1 MSMRREFVML
11 AAREGANRR
20 ELCRRYGIS
29 PTTGYKWLGRSAG
42 REEDLA
48 DRSRRPQASPG
59 RTPAAME
66 GLVLGLRE
74 RHPAWGGRKLRR
86 RLLDLGHNG
95 VPSAST
101 ITAILR
107 RHGRMDPQEAARHA
121 PWQRFERAEPNE
133 LWQMDFKGHFA
144 LDRGRCHPLTVLDHC
159 SRFALGLE
167 ALPDEA
173 AAGVQ
178 NRLVAL
184 FRRHGLPRAMLA
196 DNGRP
201 WGACGEAT
209 LTGLA
214 VWLILLGVRLCHG
227 RPRHPQTQGKDER
240 FHRTLMAECVGRRR
254 FGDLAECQKA
264 FEQWRHVYNHERP
277 HQALGLDIPARR
289 YHESPRAFP
298 ERLEPFDYGP
308 GAVVRKVQNNGV
320 ISFQNRPW
328 RVGKALVGQAV
339 ALRPTATNGVHEVV
353 FCHQRVTHIHLNDQP

>member
-20 ELCRRYGIS
+20 ELCRRYSIS
-29 PTTGYKWLGRSAG
+29 PTAGYKWLGRSAG

-133 LWQMDFKGHFA
+133 LWQMDLKGHFA

-167 ALPDEA
+167 ARPDEA
-173 AAGVQ
+173 AVGS
-178 NRLVAL
+178 R
-184 FRRHGLPRAMLA
+184 
-196 DNGRP
+196 
-201 WGACGEAT
+201 
-209 LTGLA
+209 TGLSPCSVA
-214 VWLILLGVRLCHG
+214 TACLGRCW
-227 RPRHPQTQGKDER
+227 PT
-240 FHRTLMAECVGRRR
+240 TA
-254 FGDLAECQKA
+254 
-264 FEQWRHVYNHERP
+264 
-277 HQALGLDIPARR
+277 
-289 YHESPRAFP
+289 
-298 ERLEPFDYGP
+298 GP
-308 GAVVRKVQNNGV
+308 GE
-320 ISFQNRPW
+320 
-328 RVGKALVGQAV
+328 RVA
-339 ALRPTATNGVHEVV
+339 R
-353 FCHQRVTHIHLNDQP
+353 QR